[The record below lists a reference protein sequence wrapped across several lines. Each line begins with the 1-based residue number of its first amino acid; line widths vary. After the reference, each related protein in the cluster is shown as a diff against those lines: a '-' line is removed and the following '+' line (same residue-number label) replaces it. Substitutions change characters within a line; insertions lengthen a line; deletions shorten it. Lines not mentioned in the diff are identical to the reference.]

1 MNQSKIQ
8 NFLIQNV
15 SMLGGVGIKIKKL
28 LKKRKLKKYLI
39 YYGIFLKVLQIDLM
53 YEHLITLK

>member
-8 NFLIQNV
+8 DFLIQNV
-15 SMLGGVGIKIKKL
+15 SKLEGVGIKTEKL

-39 YYGIFLKVLQIDLM
+39 YYGIFLKVIQIVLM
-53 YEHLITLK
+53 